1 MPNYKEKIAEFEN
14 NFSTVIDKS
23 VRDLSMAF
31 DNLYLDKNAKEIPP
45 TIKLAEALLSGEHNM
60 LEPQQRPPNVMSLL
74 IVYRKAMTRISGKTE
89 VNYPVASAS
98 AFLLPVP
105 C

>member
-45 TIKLAEALLSGEHNM
+45 TIKLAEALLSGEHECRHSRN
-60 LEPQQRPPNVMSLL
+60 RRTAAKTPPYVGL
-74 IVYRKAMTRISGKTE
+74 V
-89 VNYPVASAS
+89 
-98 AFLLPVP
+98 
-105 C
+105 

>member
-31 DNLYLDKNAKEIPP
+31 DNLYLDKNAKDI
-45 TIKLAEALLSGEHNM
+45 
-60 LEPQQRPPNVMSLL
+60 
-74 IVYRKAMTRISGKTE
+74 
-89 VNYPVASAS
+89 
-98 AFLLPVP
+98 LPR
-105 C
+105 

>member
-31 DNLYLDKNAKEIPP
+31 DNLYFDKNAKEIPP
-45 TIKLAEALLSGEHNM
+45 TIKFAETLLSGEHNIPTKM
-60 LEPQQRPPNVMSLL
+60 QLHYDIANG
-74 IVYRKAMTRISGKTE
+74 ATRS
-89 VNYPVASAS
+89 
-98 AFLLPVP
+98 
-105 C
+105 

>member
-31 DNLYLDKNAKEIPP
+31 DNLYLDKNAKEIVRSW
-45 TIKLAEALLSGEHNM
+45 KN
-60 LEPQQRPPNVMSLL
+60 
-74 IVYRKAMTRISGKTE
+74 ISARTSPRGK
-89 VNYPVASAS
+89 
-98 AFLLPVP
+98 
-105 C
+105 